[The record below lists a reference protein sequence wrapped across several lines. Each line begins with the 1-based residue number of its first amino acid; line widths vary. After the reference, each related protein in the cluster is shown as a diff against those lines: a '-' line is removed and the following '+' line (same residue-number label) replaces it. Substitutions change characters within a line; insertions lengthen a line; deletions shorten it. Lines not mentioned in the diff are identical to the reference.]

1 MKNLLEIINYD
12 LIIAQIKESRKG
24 ADMIMIFICLCCAA
38 IDYILRKNGMI
49 EDWFTQSY
57 LIIGFFSTC
66 IWAVKTFNAIADRI
80 DAKKEE
86 KETKKIREN
95 ELQERLIVCKP
106 IIDNFSETQKDIL
119 KTFILQESLKTTLC
133 TEDESIN
140 NEISSI
146 NSFIYM
152 PYHFHIEHT
161 NLGKFLIL
169 SIERNFYL
177 LLKEYFKNN

>member
-1 MKNLLEIINYD
+1 
-12 LIIAQIKESRKG
+12 
-24 ADMIMIFICLCCAA
+24 MIMIFICLCCAA

-66 IWAVKTFNAIADRI
+66 VWAVKIFIA
-80 DAKKEE
+80 
-86 KETKKIREN
+86 
-95 ELQERLIVCKP
+95 LVCKP